1 MVCCYH
7 PDTIVSPTC
16 RLLQR
21 LFRHIQCPLA
31 TLVSAQQQQQQDEAA
46 AEAQELLALAALRAL
61 QLNPRLGLTWRGALW
76 FRLLNH
82 TRPLVRW
89 VAVRGIALLLGL
101 SDALQQR
108 LMQQQLSEEQ
118 LVAAQMR

>member
-1 MVCCYH
+1 M
-7 PDTIVSPTC
+7 
-16 RLLQR
+16 
-21 LFRHIQCPLA
+21 HIECPLA
-31 TLVSAQQQQQQDEAA
+31 TLVSAQQQQQQQQQPDAAAA

-61 QLNPRLGLTWRGALW
+61 QLNPGLGLTWRGALW

-82 TRPLVRW
+82 SLPVVRW

-101 SDALQQR
+101 SDAVQQQ
-108 LMQQQLSEEQ
+108 LMQQQLDEQQ

>member
-1 MVCCYH
+1 MSL
-7 PDTIVSPTC
+7 PPC

-21 LFRHIQCPLA
+21 LFRHIECPLV
-31 TLVSAQQQQQQDEAA
+31 TLVSAQQQQQQDTAA
-46 AEAQELLALAALRAL
+46 VQAQELLALAALRAL
-61 QLNPRLGLTWRGALW
+61 QLNPRLGLAWQGALW

-82 TRPLVRW
+82 TLPLGRW

-108 LMQQQLSEEQ
+108 LMQQQLTEEQ

>member
-1 MVCCYH
+1 MAVV
-7 PDTIVSPTC
+7 ISFSC

-21 LFRHIQCPLA
+21 LFKHVECPLA
-31 TLVSAQQQQQQDEAA
+31 TLVSAQQQQQQLNTAA
-46 AEAQELLALAALRAL
+46 AEAQELLALAALRSL
-61 QLNPRLGLTWRGALW
+61 QLNPSLGLTWRGALW

-82 TRPLVRW
+82 SLPLVRW

-101 SDALQQR
+101 SDAVQQQ
-108 LMQQQLSEEQ
+108 LMQQQLDEQQ

>member
-1 MVCCYH
+1 MAVVT
-7 PDTIVSPTC
+7 PFSC

-21 LFRHIQCPLA
+21 LFKHVECPLA
-31 TLVSAQQQQQQDEAA
+31 TLVSAQQQQQPDTAA
-46 AEAQELLALAALRAL
+46 VEAQELLALAALRAL
-61 QLNPRLGLTWRGALW
+61 QLNPSLGLSWRGALW

-82 TRPLVRW
+82 SLPLVRW

-101 SDALQQR
+101 SDAVQQQ
-108 LMQQQLSEEQ
+108 LMQQQLDEQQ